1 MLRFIVWCLMMFS
14 IFMCGKEVFNQ
25 IKFGS
30 DERFTYEVKRVFF
43 KYDRTDDIEEQSRL
57 WYRYVVNRD
66 FSKDIDKF
74 KENGKTDQDIL
85 KFSNNIKTCID
96 AHITIAKIHKK
107 DDEKWTRKLIKMR
120 NDEFFMYEPNI
131 KEQAE

>member
-66 FSKDIDKF
+66 FSKDMDKF

-120 NDEFFMYEPNI
+120 KNEFIMYEPNI
-131 KEQAE
+131 KEQIE

>member
-1 MLRFIVWCLMMFS
+1 MGIEFFGYS
-14 IFMCGKEVFNQ
+14 IWGQDIYTN
-25 IKFGS
+25 IS
-30 DERFTYEVKRVFF
+30 SFF
-43 KYDRTDDIEEQSRL
+43 KGWFYIDNSFYVFLLSYGLALLVLVGIG
-57 WYRYVVNRD
+57 YRYVVNRD
-66 FSKDIDKF
+66 FSKDMDKF

-120 NDEFFMYEPNI
+120 NNEFFMYEPNI
-131 KEQAE
+131 KEQIE